1 MKNGSKLFAASYSDG
16 MGWNGSSVPMPLDK
30 ARAFIL
36 DALDRVKLGPTATA
50 HDYDMRVRARDA
62 FSETQRPLTFKVGI
76 WTFALT
82 LDGGE

>member
-1 MKNGSKLFAASYSDG
+1 
-16 MGWNGSSVPMPLDK
+16 
-30 ARAFIL
+30 
-36 DALDRVKLGPTATA
+36 
-50 HDYDMRVRARDA
+50 MRVRARDA